1 MLYLEVVFSTYDE
14 IFSDKQCHMICRRVF
29 SPQSINFEFV
39 NNAEDPP
46 LPLILFIKKDSHKTE
61 QNTLYITWDLSFQ

>member
-1 MLYLEVVFSTYDE
+1 MSHDIQT
-14 IFSDKQCHMICRRVF
+14 SF

-46 LPLILFIKKDSHKTE
+46 SNSIHKKDSHTTE

>member
-1 MLYLEVVFSTYDE
+1 MLYLEVVFSTFDE

-39 NNAEDPP
+39 NNANS
-46 LPLILFIKKDSHKTE
+46 IHKKDSHKTE

>member
-1 MLYLEVVFSTYDE
+1 MIYLEVVFSTYDE

-46 LPLILFIKKDSHKTE
+46 SNSIHKKDSHKTE